1 MIREFGRNFTLTW
14 MIALHGM
21 RSQTICRNIA
31 KGKPTTDRGRS
42 DRVLV
47 GNPRAVMN
55 STVSDTKRPT
65 PHQAAIRIRKAKH
78 GDAAAIKSLL
88 YESFLEYERAY
99 TPEAFHITTPEKREI
114 ESRIK
119 HWKVWVALHAN
130 VIVGTV
136 SAHPEGQTLHIRS
149 MAVRPSMRGR
159 GIGKLLLQRVEKFAS
174 ANAYKRLVLNT
185 TPFLASAIRLYER
198 FGFRATGSERDWF
211 GTTIRL
217 MAKQVIQTD

>member
-1 MIREFGRNFTLTW
+1 
-14 MIALHGM
+14 
-21 RSQTICRNIA
+21 
-31 KGKPTTDRGRS
+31 
-42 DRVLV
+42 
-47 GNPRAVMN
+47 MN
-55 STVSDTKRPT
+55 STASNTKRAMR
-65 PHQAAIRIRKAKH
+65 HQGSIRIRKAKH
-78 GDAAAIKSLL
+78 RDAAAIESLL

-119 HWKVWVALHAN
+119 HWTVWVALHAN

-136 SAHPEGQTLHIRS
+136 SAHREGEALHIRS

-174 ANAYKRLVLNT
+174 ANRYKRLVLNT

-198 FGFRATGSERDWF
+198 FGFRVTGSERDWF
-211 GTTIRL
+211 GTTVSA
-217 MAKQVIQTD
+217 MAKQVVQTHS